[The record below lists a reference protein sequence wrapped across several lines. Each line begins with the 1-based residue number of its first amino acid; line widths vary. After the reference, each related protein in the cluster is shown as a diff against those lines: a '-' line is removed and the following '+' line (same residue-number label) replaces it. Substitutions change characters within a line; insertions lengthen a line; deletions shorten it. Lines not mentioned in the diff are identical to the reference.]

1 MKDWKTTLA
10 GVGLLLTGL
19 GTGIKLGL
27 AGDIANATTSI
38 IGGISGF
45 ILGLKAA
52 DAKPGK

>member
-10 GVGLLLTGL
+10 GVGLLLTGI
-19 GTGIKLGL
+19 GTGIKLFL

-52 DAKPGK
+52 DSQPK